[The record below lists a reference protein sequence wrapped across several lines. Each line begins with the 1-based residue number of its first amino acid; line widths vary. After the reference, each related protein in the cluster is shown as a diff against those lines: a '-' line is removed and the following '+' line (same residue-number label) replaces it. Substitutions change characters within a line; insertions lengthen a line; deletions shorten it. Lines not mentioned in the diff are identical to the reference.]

1 MSTEMD
7 TGESILAGTPAGR
20 YCPSCRSAMVYT
32 GVLRETEL
40 GPKAE
45 ERCSRCGFTAWK
57 RTLFATEERR

>member
-1 MSTEMD
+1 MG
-7 TGESILAGTPAGR
+7 TGKSILAGTPADR

-45 ERCSRCGFTAWK
+45 ELCSACGLTAWK
-57 RTLFATEERR
+57 RTLFATDKRE